1 MKNRKKLVS
10 VLAGILAAVML
21 LTMTPNL
28 IPQAQA
34 ASSSE
39 IKNQINDLKA
49 QQDQLRQ
56 EMENL
61 REQYEKNE
69 DAIADLLARKALIDQ
84 EIYML
89 HAEITNINDQISAF
103 ALLIADKQD
112 EVEEAQ
118 KRYEDLNRE
127 YKDRIRAMEEQG
139 TMSYWEVLFK
149 ANSFADLLD
158 RLNMI
163 QEIASADRRR
173 LAELRDAADE
183 VVKAKEALQEEMLAL
198 EETRQELDDANAA
211 LEEKKLEAEKT
222 LEELVETGRQIDG
235 MFEAFEEDEAAIMAE
250 IARMEQEYN
259 DAKLQEWLAHIAT
272 ATTATTAPPTQPTTK
287 PTTQPTTQPEEGG
300 TNPVE
305 PTQPGATEAP
315 KPTETPTEP
324 PATTAPP
331 ETTAP
336 PAEGWIRPCSYTMLT
351 SPFGYRDAPTEGAST
366 YHQGVDLAGPE
377 GTPIVA
383 ARSGTVTI
391 AQYSNSAGYY
401 VTINHGDGFSSV
413 YMHMTTYTVSV
424 GQTVSRGQVIGYV
437 GSTGI
442 STGPHLHF
450 GIMYNGGYVNPAYY
464 VPLY

>member
-10 VLAGILAAVML
+10 VLAGIMAAVML
-21 LTMTPNL
+21 LSMIPDL
-28 IPQAQA
+28 IPKAQA

-39 IKNQINDLKA
+39 IRNQINDLKA
-49 QQDQLRQ
+49 QQNQLRQ
-56 EMENL
+56 EMEDL
-61 REQYEKNE
+61 RNQYEKNE

-89 HAEITNINDQISAF
+89 HAEITNINEQISAF

-112 EVEEAQ
+112 EVEAAQ

-149 ANSFADLLD
+149 ANSFSDLLD

-173 LAELRDAADE
+173 MAELRDAADE
-183 VVKAKEALQEEMLAL
+183 VVKAREVLQEEMQAL
-198 EETRQELDDANAA
+198 EQTRQELDDANAELA
-211 LEEKKLEAEKT
+211 EKKLEAEKT

-272 ATTATTAPPTQPTTK
+272 ATTATTAPATK

-300 TNPVE
+300 TNPAE
-305 PTQPGATEAP
+305 PTQPNPTEAP
-315 KPTETPTEP
+315 EPSEEPTKPTD
-324 PATTAPP
+324 PP

-336 PAEGWIRPCSYTMLT
+336 PAEGWIRPCNYVMLT
-351 SPFGYRDAPTEGAST
+351 SPFGYRDAPTAGAST

-391 AQYSNSAGYY
+391 ARYSNSAGYY
-401 VTINHGDGFSSV
+401 VTINHGDGYSSV

-424 GQTVSRGQVIGYV
+424 GQQVSQGQVIGYM

-442 STGPHLHF
+442 STGSHLHF
-450 GIMYNGGYVNPAYY
+450 GIMLNGAYVNPAYY

>member
-1 MKNRKKLVS
+1 MKKRKKLVS

-21 LTMTPNL
+21 LTTTPNL
-28 IPQAQA
+28 IPKAQA

-61 REQYEKNE
+61 REQYEENE
-69 DAIADLLARKALIDQ
+69 DAIADLLARKMLIDQ

-173 LAELRDAADE
+173 MAELRDAADE
-183 VVKAKEALQEEMLAL
+183 VVKAKEALQEEMVAL

-272 ATTATTAPPTQPTTK
+272 ATTATTAPPTQA
-287 PTTQPTTQPEEGG
+287 TTQPTTQPEEGD

-305 PTQPGATEAP
+305 PTQPDATEA
-315 KPTETPTEP
+315 PTEP

-336 PAEGWIRPCSYTMLT
+336 PAEGWIRPCSYVMLT
-351 SPFGYRDAPTEGAST
+351 SPFGEREAPTAGAST

-391 AQYSNSAGYY
+391 ARYSNSAGYY
-401 VTINHGDGFSSV
+401 VTINHGDGYSSV
-413 YMHMTTYTVSV
+413 YMHMTTYTVGV
-424 GQTVSRGQVIGYV
+424 GQQVSQGQLIGYM

-442 STGPHLHF
+442 STGSHLHF